1 MVLFLFLNSTLIPW
15 FQYFNFNFLRKNT
28 FSIISSKMLFWK
40 QYFKFLYKYLISY
53 DTLKS
58 KGKFRGLKSKKHGY
72 NL

>member
-1 MVLFLFLNSTLIPW
+1 
-15 FQYFNFNFLRKNT
+15 
-28 FSIISSKMLFWK
+28 MLFWK

-72 NL
+72 NLTYKPKKLNKK